1 VFVSRQS
8 TAHWQAADRPARF
21 FLCRCLAGVSN
32 DALGSLNPTLKPP
45 SELQAGCCVS
55 LRSQSNRSRTY
66 FGWLL
71 REPPGSPPMPLSFPS
86 SPNRPHFLLSLQ
98 TAFLFCHKPTGLET
112 SHSCCC
118 CGSISKT
125 RRFGGLT
132 SRTSPSFS
140 PEMSC
145 AFASFFNPMRMRTF
159 LVGTLLSGITS
170 SSNLP
175 AM

>member
-21 FLCRCLAGVSN
+21 FLYRCLAGVSS

-71 REPPGSPPMPLSFPS
+71 TGATRLATDASFLPVEPKSPPPS
-86 SPNRPHFLLSLQ
+86 DS
-98 TAFLFCHKPTGLET
+98 
-112 SHSCCC
+112 
-118 CGSISKT
+118 
-125 RRFGGLT
+125 
-132 SRTSPSFS
+132 
-140 PEMSC
+140 
-145 AFASFFNPMRMRTF
+145 
-159 LVGTLLSGITS
+159 SGIFI
-170 SSNLP
+170 LP
-175 AM
+175 QTNTMRNTVSRFTAL